1 MLSREKRIEHELSRI
16 SIYFEELDENKKAMI
31 EPLLQ
36 NAAFMRIALEDLQEE
51 ISKEGPV
58 EQYKNGNQQYGMK
71 QSAALQAFNS
81 TIKNYAAVIKTLTGF
96 LPAKAELMTK
106 LKALKKDIEEPE
118 ESSPG
123 FQSFDSYVE
132 DYEARKRRGELTEKE
147 LEYEKNC
154 EERNRLLEEAAR
166 LQRKEWEREGRP
178 GYSK

>member
-81 TIKNYAAVIKTLTGF
+81 TIKNYAVVIKTLTGF

-106 LKALKKDIEEPE
+106 FKALKKDLEEPE

-123 FQSFDSYVE
+123 FQSFDSYVK
-132 DYEARKRRGELTEKE
+132 DYEARKQRGELTEME
-147 LEYEKNC
+147 LEYEEKS
-154 EERNRLLEEAAR
+154 EERDRLLAEASRQQHEQWA
-166 LQRKEWEREGRP
+166 REGRL
-178 GYSK
+178 GFTK